1 MPVNPFEGLSKLNK
15 EEYQNLNFFELYKK
29 VEELCPSYQEGQV
42 EDLFLFFY
50 FINLL
55 VKNNIDFVVK
65 GGVLLNMFLGKH
77 ARPCNDIDVY
87 VKDPNEFFNKV
98 NKVLENESEDFS
110 FKTRWIHS
118 REVDATYYQNTFAF
132 EVSVYHNESL
142 VKKFNVD
149 GTYVDDFNN
158 LKRIKYVGPKVIDKD
173 FYFYGVDLVHMV
185 VIKTLACTSEQSR
198 PIKHL
203 VDLYS
208 LIHLSFDIKEFKK
221 ELFRQLENENNIRK
235 SIGIP
240 LLHGKIAIQESKRFF
255 DPFLL
260 TELSAGY
267 NLSMQEMIDNINQ
280 WLDANV
286 N

>member
-1 MPVNPFEGLSKLNK
+1 MALNPFEGLSKLNK
-15 EEYQNLNFFELYKK
+15 EEYQNLSSFELYKK

-98 NKVLENESEDFS
+98 NRVLENESEDFY

-118 REVDATYYQNTFAF
+118 READAMYYQNTFAF
-132 EVSVYHNESL
+132 EVSAYHDESL

-149 GTYVDDFNN
+149 GTYMNDFDD
-158 LKRIKYVGPKVIDKD
+158 LKRIRYTGPKAIDED

-208 LIHLSFDIKEFKK
+208 LIHLQFDIKEYKK

-240 LLHGKIAIQESKRFF
+240 LFSGKVNIKESKRFF

-267 NLSMQEMIDNINQ
+267 NLSMQEMIDSINQ
-280 WLDANV
+280 WLDTNI